1 MIIYLLSSLKR
12 KKKYLLFY
20 FYSLNILVTP
30 MITAPLSRRKR
41 LGNRKSVVFTSAR
54 ATTEA

>member
-12 KKKYLLFY
+12 KKKVFTIL
-20 FYSLNILVTP
+20 YSLNILVTP

>member
-12 KKKYLLFY
+12 KKKVFTIL
-20 FYSLNILVTP
+20 YSLNILVTP
-30 MITAPLSRRKR
+30 MITDPLSRRKR